1 MGSGTARNQNAR
13 ATGTHQTAATHR
25 PAPASREAPQII
37 PIGGNAQASDG
48 EALRHLTLAGLGLA
62 RLAAFQVKDDVAA
75 GRLVPVL
82 EAFNPGDEEAI
93 HAVYVGQG
101 GHLPLRVR
109 ALLDFL
115 AKRIPDVLGAV
126 H

>member
-1 MGSGTARNQNAR
+1 MKGTCR
-13 ATGTHQTAATHR
+13 AAATR
-25 PAPASREAPQII
+25 RAAPASREAPQII

-48 EALRHLTLAGLGLA
+48 EALRHLALAGLGLA
-62 RLAAFQVKDDVAA
+62 RLAAFQVRDDIAA

-109 ALLDFL
+109 VLLDFL

-126 H
+126 T